1 MNAGVGVGMEC
12 GVVRHAC
19 SPEGTEN
26 LRAFC
31 DVVGQRK

>member
-12 GVVRHAC
+12 GVVGHKC

-26 LRAFC
+26 LRVFSHC
-31 DVVGQRK
+31 